1 MDVVNSFVRARS
13 AGTST
18 PVRRSATMTHGPAVQ
33 EDGDEDAQANRSLEE
48 QQAWGILRS
57 SSSCARDGRR
67 LWQPLRPARL
77 AHVVTPGQNFQDFKS
92 AAGTAC
98 HSVRRGS
105 AGSLGLHT
113 CEHCRPVGKERR
125 SQVLNRQQAGIQ
137 SEEAEDHRTCE
148 EASSAA
154 DHIQAVLEAAR
165 HPGLSGQLLDDDVP
179 PRPFARSPPPSSW
192 PSILSESL

>member
-1 MDVVNSFVRARS
+1 M
-13 AGTST
+13 
-18 PVRRSATMTHGPAVQ
+18 
-33 EDGDEDAQANRSLEE
+33 SLT
-48 QQAWGILRS
+48 
-57 SSSCARDGRR
+57 
-67 LWQPLRPARL
+67 RL
-77 AHVVTPGQNFQDFKS
+77 ARVVTLGPRLQAIKS
-92 AAGTAC
+92 AAGMAC
-98 HSVRRGS
+98 RSVRRGF
-105 AGSLGLHT
+105 AGSLGHHT
-113 CEHCRPVGKERR
+113 CGHCRPAEKERM